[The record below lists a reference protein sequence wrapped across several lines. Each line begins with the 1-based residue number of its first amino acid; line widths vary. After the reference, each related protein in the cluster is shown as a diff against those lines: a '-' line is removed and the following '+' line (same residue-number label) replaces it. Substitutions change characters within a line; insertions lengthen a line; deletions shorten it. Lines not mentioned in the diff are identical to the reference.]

1 MVSRKLLV
9 LGGTLLLLV
18 CLVLFFTKPP
28 PPPPPSATLN
38 QQIVNDDKPLELID
52 LTRNYKEEEE
62 EEEDGDGFI
71 SDKLMARKQRIRQI
85 CKDKGFKQTD
95 RPIHEDSE
103 KPSLYQFTAL
113 DLFICMLVLLIFRSF
128 FT

>member
-9 LGGTLLLLV
+9 LMGTLLLLV

-28 PPPPPSATLN
+28 PTPPPSATLN

-62 EEEDGDGFI
+62 EDVDGFI
-71 SDKLMARKQRIRQI
+71 ADKLMARKQRIRQI

-103 KPSLYQFTAL
+103 KLSLYQFTAL
-113 DLFICMLVLLIFRSF
+113 DLFICMLV
-128 FT
+128 